1 MGGGIAA
8 SGALLAQFNDRFEN
22 QDWVLIGYYWSLATA
37 FAILAF
43 FALRLHDGMTR
54 YFSMHQALD
63 VAEAVL
69 FAELMTFLAL
79 FTLTRLD
86 GVPRSIPIVHGL
98 LLFAGLLAARI
109 FIRFVATDDDA
120 TVHYGSRRER
130 IIVIG
135 ANPLASGFIRLLE
148 AFVPQRQ
155 TVIAVLDAR
164 SDMSGKA
171 ISGVRVLGA
180 PHELEPIISEFV
192 VHGIKTD
199 RVVIA
204 GEANVLSP
212 AVLQEIERV
221 CKKRQILLSFLP
233 QMLGF
238 TEEIQQPSVQDP
250 AIQLTSYEAA
260 SSYFRLKR
268 CMDVV
273 ASGALVVLLSPVLVL
288 VALMVFFD
296 VGRPVLFWQER
307 LGWKGRSFLIYKFRT
322 LRAPFE
328 AADDSLNIRKPS
340 VIGRLLRA
348 TRVGRAAATVQ
359 CVAGRDVFDRTA
371 AAPSGGSAFK
381 YFGQAFGSAR
391 NYRLGATSRWQAHNP
406 RRKGKI
412 GRVVCPECFVGFG
425 PADLSD
431 DAAAPDENSNVIEGS
446 AGRWLAGANKTSRN
460 AANR

>member
-1 MGGGIAA
+1 
-8 SGALLAQFNDRFEN
+8 
-22 QDWVLIGYYWSLATA
+22 
-37 FAILAF
+37 
-43 FALRLHDGMTR
+43 MTR
-54 YFSMHQALD
+54 YFSLHQALD

-98 LLFAGLLAARI
+98 LLLMGLLAARI
-109 FIRFVATDDDA
+109 FMRFVSTEDDA

-204 GEANVLSP
+204 GEANVLSSCR
-212 AVLQEIERV
+212 AAGDRAGLQKAPDSLVVSAADARFYGGDATPLRSRIRP
-221 CKKRQILLSFLP
+221 F
-233 QMLGF
+233 
-238 TEEIQQPSVQDP
+238 
-250 AIQLTSYEAA
+250 QLTSYEAA
-260 SSYFRLKR
+260 PSYFRLKR

-273 ASGALVVLLSPVLVL
+273 ASGALIVLLSPVLVL
-288 VALMVFFD
+288 AALWCFLMS
-296 VGRPVLFWQER
+296 VGRFCF
-307 LGWKGRSFLIYKFRT
+307 GRSAL
-322 LRAPFE
+322 
-328 AADDSLNIRKPS
+328 
-340 VIGRLLRA
+340 
-348 TRVGRAAATVQ
+348 VGR
-359 CVAGRDVFDRTA
+359 GDR
-371 AAPSGGSAFK
+371 F
-381 YFGQAFGSAR
+381 
-391 NYRLGATSRWQAHNP
+391 
-406 RRKGKI
+406 
-412 GRVVCPECFVGFG
+412 
-425 PADLSD
+425 
-431 DAAAPDENSNVIEGS
+431 
-446 AGRWLAGANKTSRN
+446 
-460 AANR
+460 